1 MKVQL
6 NFFISD
12 NLGSLSVEYPCKWK
26 KIVVKSIASGLDPS
40 PGTIL
45 YVLNWDRGFRGGS
58 DGSLPEM
65 WEAWVWSV
73 SQEDPLGKKKKK
85 VNPLQYSCLENSR
98 GKGTWQATVHGV
110 TKSWSPL
117 SGFRF
122 LRDLGGEHKQ
132 SSISW
137 RATLWQGYL
146 NMSCFGLGVLL
157 RWLCETYRERHLD
170 LV

>member
-1 MKVQL
+1 M
-6 NFFISD
+6 
-12 NLGSLSVEYPCKWK
+12 LSTLVNGKR
-26 KIVVKSIASGLDPS
+26 KIVVESIARGLYSS
-40 PGTIL
+40 PGTLL

-65 WEAWVWSV
+65 QESWVWSV
-73 SQEDPLGKKKKK
+73 SQEDPLEKKKKG
-85 VNPLQYSCLENSR
+85 NPLQYSCLENSSC
-98 GKGTWQATVHGV
+98 KGTWQATVHGV
-110 TKSWSPL
+110 AKSWSPL
-117 SGFRF
+117 RVFRF

-132 SSISW
+132 SSIFW

-157 RWLCETYRERHLD
+157 RWLCETYGERHLD